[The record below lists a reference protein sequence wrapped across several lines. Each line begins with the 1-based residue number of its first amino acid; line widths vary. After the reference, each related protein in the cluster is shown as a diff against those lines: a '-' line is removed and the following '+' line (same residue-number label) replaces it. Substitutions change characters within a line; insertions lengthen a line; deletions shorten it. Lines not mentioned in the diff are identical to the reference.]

1 MHDMIDG
8 VNKRVS
14 RAVAARNHIRIDMR
28 GKCTITAMS
37 HRGIYCYLTAPIDAR
52 QCATND
58 IIEGCG
64 KPFSDSVQGVKPDLC
79 DCE

>member
-8 VNKRVS
+8 VNVRVS
-14 RAVAARNHIRIDMR
+14 RAVAARSHSRTDMR
-28 GKCTITAMS
+28 AKCTTTIMS
-37 HRGIYCYLTAPIDAR
+37 HSGIYCYLTAPIDAR

-64 KPFSDSVQGVKPDLC
+64 KPYSDTVQGVKVDLC